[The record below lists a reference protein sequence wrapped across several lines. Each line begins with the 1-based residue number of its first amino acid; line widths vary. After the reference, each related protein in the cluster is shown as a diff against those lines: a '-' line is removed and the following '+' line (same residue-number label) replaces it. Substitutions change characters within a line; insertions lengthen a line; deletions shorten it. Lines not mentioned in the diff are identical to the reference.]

1 MSNQLFLWI
10 ASSISCTSS
19 PAHLLM
25 TSLPITYHQPPNPS
39 HNLQHVFKFRITDAS
54 PKFPELAD
62 FQRVYEE
69 KELIEA
75 ENEARERKKIQKPPG
90 RRISDFAQQMK
101 EEKEPLNHYDREAII
116 AVEQGGQEYL
126 CSVTSNA
133 FRVDEVDPNAIVH
146 SRKKPV
152 PQFVQFVAVV
162 RSDSIQLT
170 PVTGNVYEA
179 KRRPSTSGRR
189 NLDRRQYDGEREK
202 KVGNEMLRLLGAHR
216 KLEVYDKEANKYS
229 AFGSAED
236 ISENNLDDIHRRIDI
251 DTNDLDLDP
260 GQGMD
265 DAGFEPINADI
276 LEDQARDEAAVEGI
290 NMDVDGELDKFL
302 SNPDDMEADHL
313 QRTTGSTVPV
323 LVPVA
328 PVLVARVG
336 LPPSGGVETRRQLQE
351 RVGRASFR
359 SHQRRCDHA
368 VVKSAR
374 EARGHKK
381 LQCK

>member
-1 MSNQLFLWI
+1 
-10 ASSISCTSS
+10 
-19 PAHLLM
+19 M

-236 ISENNLDDIHRRIDI
+236 ISENNLDDIHRRIEI

-302 SNPDDMEADHL
+302 SNPDDMEADASMKKGDDKKGVKKKIRADL
-313 QRTTGSTVPV
+313 PGAIEAKLRAGSLSKEQAKKWMKQLLDEFDVNMEQLKQQLEELTEYRGQDDSKELMLKQKVAVASVAKKQR
-323 LVPVA
+323 
-328 PVLVARVG
+328 
-336 LPPSGGVETRRQLQE
+336 
-351 RVGRASFR
+351 
-359 SHQRRCDHA
+359 
-368 VVKSAR
+368 K
-374 EARGHKK
+374 
-381 LQCK
+381 